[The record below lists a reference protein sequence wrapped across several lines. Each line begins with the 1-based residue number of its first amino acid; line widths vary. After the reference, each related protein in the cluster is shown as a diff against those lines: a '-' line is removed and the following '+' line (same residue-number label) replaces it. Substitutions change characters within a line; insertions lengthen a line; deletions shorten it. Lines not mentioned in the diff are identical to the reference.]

1 MNRNLIIRKLRKRLQ
16 VWQGA
21 AVAVGAML
29 LMGAGVA
36 GVTASSL
43 FVNAEATTGDKVVVR
58 VGSDEVFKVSHD
70 GVNTSVEIDP
80 GTGGTVNIKQATFE
94 GGGTLS
100 GSQQFADTADDRF
113 RLPRL
118 SADPA
123 TNVFNGMMYYN
134 TTSNQFRIYQNGSWQ
149 DLGGGGGVPSG
160 GIVYSGDPN
169 DTGLLGAGYTR
180 AAQHDAAG
188 QPERLTGG
196 GLPGM
201 VNHSVTW
208 TGSCVVIWGAGGTNG
223 VGARYYPDTNTWQA
237 MATSPLSSRERFTA
251 VWCDNAVIIWGG
263 ISGATNM
270 GDGAR
275 YDPVSDSWTYIVG
288 PGSPAERRNHTAVAT
303 STEMFVWGGR
313 GSSLLSNGYKYVPA
327 TDTWTLLSTTG
338 SPAAREFHTAVLA
351 NDLMVVWGGS
361 GPGLLNSGG
370 RYNISTDTWQTT
382 STSGVLSARA
392 HHTAVWTGTEVI
404 VFGGGAIDG
413 SASQANWGKYNP
425 ISNSWTTGATSF
437 TNWRQRHVA
446 VWTGSRML
454 VWGGFTVRTDMV
466 IALNH
471 FVRFNCDGLSFD
483 PTTNLF
489 TPISGA
495 NAPEGRRSALAAWTG
510 TQLVVFG
517 GEAASGGTE
526 WMTNAQHTGALFA
539 FNNGGMYRPDTD
551 SWSRTQYAY
560 VAP

>member
-43 FVNAEATTGDKVVVR
+43 FVNAEATAGDKVVVR

-118 SADPA
+118 AADPA

-180 AAQHDAAG
+180 AAQYDVAG
-188 QPERLTGG
+188 IADTLDGGPLAKRQNHVVVDTGD
-196 GLPGM
+196 
-201 VNHSVTW
+201 
-208 TGSCVVIWGAGGTNG
+208 CVVVWGGQNNGTG
-223 VGARYYPDTNTWQA
+223 ALSDGARYYPATGTWQA
-237 MATSPLSSRERFTA
+237 MAASPLE
-251 VWCDNAVIIWGG
+251 
-263 ISGATNM
+263 
-270 GDGAR
+270 AR
-275 YDPVSDSWTYIVG
+275 Y
-288 PGSPAERRNHTAVAT
+288 
-303 STEMFVWGGR
+303 
-313 GSSLLSNGYKYVPA
+313 
-327 TDTWTLLSTTG
+327 
-338 SPAAREFHTAVLA
+338 
-351 NDLMVVWGGS
+351 
-361 GPGLLNSGG
+361 
-370 RYNISTDTWQTT
+370 
-382 STSGVLSARA
+382 
-392 HHTAVWTGTEVI
+392 HHTAVWTGTQVLI
-404 VFGGGAIDG
+404 WGGRSISVSQFSNGARYDPVLNQWSPIETTGSPPSARRQHTAVWTGTEMIIWGGQSGSTQLSDG
-413 SASQANWGKYNP
+413 SRFNPTSGTWTATAASGL
-425 ISNSWTTGATSF
+425 TGRIDHA
-437 TNWRQRHVA
+437 A
-446 VWTGSRML
+446 VWTGSRMII
-454 VWGGFTVRTDMV
+454 WGGFGSATEHADG
-466 IALNH
+466 ALYDPSGNTWTSTAASP
-471 FVRFNCDGLSFD
+471 LSARSAHAAVWTGSEMLVFGGRAAGAY
-483 PTTNLF
+483 LGEMAAF
-489 TPISGA
+489 TPNLTSGTWSSL
-495 NAPEGRRSALAAWTG
+495 PSASFLRASLAAAWTG
-510 TQLVVFG
+510 SELILWGGITTGGATPADGARFKPSLGYWQPMPAALVLGRGAGKAAFSGGYFIHFG
-517 GEAASGGTE
+517 GNNQAALEMGDGGIFSPS
-526 WMTNAQHTGALFA
+526 TN
-539 FNNGGMYRPDTD
+539 